1 MSAKTDTPR
10 DTPALTDALRMVLLP
25 LARMALARGLLARD
39 VEEMMRVAFIAAAA
53 ETQPAPAPTRQISRL
68 ATATGL
74 TRREVTR
81 LLQVQRAAP
90 LARRSPATEIFAR
103 WLSDP
108 ALRSKAGRAR
118 SLARQGPAPSFEA
131 LAQAVTRDVHP
142 RSLLDELCRL
152 KLARVEADGNTVTL
166 LAESF
171 VPRDDEVRLLGF
183 LGRNVGDHLQAAVS
197 NVIGS
202 APRRHLE
209 QAVFADDLSEQSLE
223 KIAELAHKQWTSL
236 ASALVPAVQRLIDD
250 DRAAGRPQTQRVR
263 IGLYSFSAAAE
274 APAAPAPRRR
284 ANDKA
289 DNKAASKTTVRRAS
303 SKGSKR

>member
-103 WLSDP
+103 WLPD
-108 ALRSKAGRAR
+108 
-118 SLARQGPAPSFEA
+118 
-131 LAQAVTRDVHP
+131 
-142 RSLLDELCRL
+142 SLL
-152 KLARVEADGNTVTL
+152 
-166 LAESF
+166 
-171 VPRDDEVRLLGF
+171 PGF
-183 LGRNVGDHLQAAVS
+183 IDQ
-197 NVIGS
+197 VIGT
-202 APRRHLE
+202 ALLLLLI
-209 QAVFADDLSEQSLE
+209 FA
-223 KIAELAHKQWTSL
+223 IADERNQPSG
-236 ASALVPAVQRLIDD
+236 ALTPVLV
-250 DRAAGRPQTQRVR
+250 
-263 IGLYSFSAAAE
+263 GLE
-274 APAAPAPRRR
+274 APALARY
-284 ANDKA
+284 
-289 DNKAASKTTVRRAS
+289 STS
-303 SKGSKR
+303 